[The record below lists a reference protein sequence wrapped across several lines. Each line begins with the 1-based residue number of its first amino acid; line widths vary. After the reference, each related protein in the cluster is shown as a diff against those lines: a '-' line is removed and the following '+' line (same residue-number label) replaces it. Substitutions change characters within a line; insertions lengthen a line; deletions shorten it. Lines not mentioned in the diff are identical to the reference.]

1 MVSEF
6 RGSKFLLLPLRE
18 LEAFSSALLSVLLAF
33 LDSGIAGD
41 QTGVFERLPQVAI
54 ILEQRAS
61 DAVTNRSRL
70 ARRAAAGDVDDEVE
84 LVGRFRQLQRLA
96 NDHAQRFVGEIPVEG
111 FVIDLDLTA
120 ARPQV
125 DARRCRLSPSRSV
138 ILNFSHSNL
147 SSLSFGG
154 RLL

>member
-41 QTGVFERLPQVAI
+41 QTGVFKRLPQVAI

-70 ARRAAAGDVDDEVE
+70 AGRAAARDVDDEVE
-84 LVGRFRQLQRLA
+84 LVRRFRQLQRLA
-96 NDHAQRFVGEIPVEG
+96 NDHAQRFIWEIPVERL
-111 FVIDLDLTA
+111 VIDLDLA
-120 ARPQV
+120 AAWPQI
-125 DARRCRLSPSRSV
+125 DSRGCRLSPSRSV

-147 SSLSFGG
+147 SSFISGA